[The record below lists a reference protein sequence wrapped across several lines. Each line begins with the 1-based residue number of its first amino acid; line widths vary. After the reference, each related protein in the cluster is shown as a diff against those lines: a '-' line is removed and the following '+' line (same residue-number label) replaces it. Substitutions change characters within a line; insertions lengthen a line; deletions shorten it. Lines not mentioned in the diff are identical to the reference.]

1 MRWFKLSLFLL
12 VALTV
17 TAFVVQNSSRS
28 TDLSFDA
35 YFAAWKLSSPVSV
48 PAVMVFCFGSG
59 ALVAWAFG
67 LHARVQLARRVRQ
80 LEQEMAL
87 RGMPPAS
94 GEGSGAGSG
103 DGKGGWG

>member
-1 MRWFKLSLFLL
+1 MRWFKLGLFLV

-28 TDLSFDA
+28 TELSFDA
-35 YFAAWKLSSPVSV
+35 YFGAWKLASPVSV
-48 PAVMVFCFGSG
+48 PAVMAFCFGTG
-59 ALVAWAFG
+59 ALTAWAVG
-67 LHARVQLARRVRQ
+67 LRARVQLQRRVRQ

-87 RGMPPAS
+87 RGVPR
-94 GEGSGAGSG
+94 GEGVG